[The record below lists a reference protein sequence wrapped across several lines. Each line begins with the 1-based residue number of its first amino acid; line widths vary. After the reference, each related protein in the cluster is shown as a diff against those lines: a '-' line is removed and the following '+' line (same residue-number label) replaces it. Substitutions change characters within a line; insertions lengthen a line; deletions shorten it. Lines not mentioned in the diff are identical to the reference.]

1 MRKKIKKTMIGGQA
15 LIEGLMMKGPEK
27 TCAAIR
33 KPDGEI
39 HTEVTKTA
47 HNPVRKIPFLRG
59 PVAMILSLK
68 EGYGA
73 INKSAEIALTEEQQ
87 EEQKGKFDKWFDKT
101 FGDKG
106 GAVISVVAMILGVA
120 LAIFLFMMAPAF
132 LVNLISSF
140 YELGAF
146 KTLVEGI
153 IKIII
158 FIAYLFLITRMK
170 DIHRVFEYHG
180 AEHKTITCYEYG
192 DELTVENVKKHSRFH
207 PRCGTSFIFIV
218 LIISIIIFSFITWGN
233 LFVRVGLKILTL
245 PVVMGISYEIIMFA
259 GKYDNIFCR
268 VVSAPGMW
276 IQRLTTFEPD
286 DEEIEVAI
294 TAFNAV
300 APQDDTDA
308 V

>member
-268 VVSAPGMW
+268 VVSAPGIW

>member
-1 MRKKIKKTMIGGQA
+1 MIGGQA

-268 VVSAPGMW
+268 VVSAPGIW